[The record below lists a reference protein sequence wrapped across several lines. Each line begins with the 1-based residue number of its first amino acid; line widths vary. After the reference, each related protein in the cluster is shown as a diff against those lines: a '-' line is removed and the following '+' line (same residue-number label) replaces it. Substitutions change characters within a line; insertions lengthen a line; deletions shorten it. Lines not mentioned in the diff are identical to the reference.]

1 MSSYGIKEP
10 SAARFFR
17 HVPRFLD
24 VLTFYTIGKEEVR
37 AWTMRRGSTAVKAA
51 GAIHSDI
58 EKGFIRAEVVP
69 CEEILRLGQLQK
81 AKDAGA
87 IRLEGKDYVVQDGD
101 VIYFRFA
108 Q

>member
-1 MSSYGIKEP
+1 MSSYGIREP

-17 HVPRFLD
+17 QVPRFLD
-24 VLTFYTIGKEEVR
+24 VLTFFTIGKEEVR
-37 AWTMRRGSTAVKAA
+37 AWTVRRGSTAMKAA

-69 CEEILRLGQLQK
+69 CEEILRLGPLQK
-81 AKDAGA
+81 VRDAGA
-87 IRLEGKDYVVQDGD
+87 MRLEGKDYVVRDGD